1 MSNTFTAIDHLY
13 AFEDGDVLTPAMG
26 VSWVKPE
33 DVGYGLQ
40 QYWNPTI
47 NAVIEALPILSV
59 DERHGC

>member
-33 DVGYGLQ
+33 DVG
-40 QYWNPTI
+40 
-47 NAVIEALPILSV
+47 
-59 DERHGC
+59 